1 MNNNYKEKNI
11 FLYMNKKM
19 SGDQLIKYF
28 KKIRK
33 DFPILNQKVNNKNLV
48 YTDNG
53 ATTQKPQIMIDSLVE
68 YYTTYNS
75 NVHRG
80 LHTLSEKATNEYE
93 SVRKKVANFINSKTE
108 EIIFTTGTTQGL
120 NLIANGL
127 SGKLTHFDE
136 IVTTQMEHH
145 ANLVTWQQ
153 LAKKTGAKLKF
164 INVLE
169 TGELD
174 LEHAKK
180 VINKNTKIVS
190 LTHISNVLG
199 TINPVKKI
207 IQLAKSKNENC
218 LTIID
223 GAQSIGHMP
232 IDVKKLDCDFF
243 VFSAHKMCGP
253 TGIGIVYGKFDSLK
267 KLTPSTFGG
276 DMILEVEFE
285 KSSFNKIPYCFEAG
299 TPNIADTIAFGKTI
313 DYLTNIGMKNVEN
326 YDKILTK
333 YFLSQ
338 VKELE
343 KNHGF
348 TFYGPKSIS
357 KKSGVFSFTIDGV
370 HSHDIS
376 TILDR
381 SGIAVR
387 GGHHCA
393 MPLTNNVL
401 GVVAT
406 SRISFYFYNTLSEID
421 YIIKCL
427 KQIKKEF
434 DKGEFLF

>member
-1 MNNNYKEKNI
+1 MI
-11 FLYMNKKM
+11 KKT
-19 SGDQLIKYF
+19 DQELIKYF
-28 KKIRK
+28 KKIRN
-33 DFPILNQKVNNKNLV
+33 DFPILNQKVHGKKLV

-53 ATTQKPQIMIDSLVE
+53 ATSQKPKIMIDSISD
-68 YYTTYNS
+68 YYTNYNS

-80 LHTLSEKATNEYE
+80 LHTLSEKATSEYE
-93 SVRKKVANFINSKTE
+93 LVREKTANFINANSE
-108 EIIFTTGTTQGL
+108 EIIFTSGTTQGL

-127 SGKLTHFDE
+127 VNQINSDD
-136 IVTTQMEHH
+136 IIITTQMEHH

-169 TGELD
+169 NGELD

-180 VINKNTKIVS
+180 LITKKTKLVS

-199 TINPVKKI
+199 TINPIKKI
-207 IQLAKSKNENC
+207 IELSNNVGAIS
-218 LTIID
+218 IID

-253 TGIGIVYGKFDSLK
+253 TGIGIVYGKYSTLE
-267 KLTPSTFGG
+267 KLTPTTFGG

-285 KSSFNKIPYCFEAG
+285 NSSFNKIPFCFEAG

-313 DYLTNIGMKNVEN
+313 DYLVNIGMKNIEN

-338 VKELE
+338 IKDLE
-343 KNHGF
+343 KNYGF
-348 TFYGPKSIS
+348 KFYGPNSIS

-376 TILDR
+376 TILDKF
-381 SGIAVR
+381 GIAVR

-393 MPLTNNVL
+393 MPLTNSVL

-406 SRISFYFYNTLSEID
+406 SRVSFYFYNTLTEID
-421 YIIKCL
+421 YIIKCF
-427 KQIKKEF
+427 KKIKSEF

>member
-1 MNNNYKEKNI
+1 
-11 FLYMNKKM
+11 MNKKT
-19 SGDQLIKYF
+19 DRELIKYF

-33 DFPILNQKVNNKNLV
+33 DFPILNQKVRGKNLV

-53 ATTQKPQIMIDSLVE
+53 ATSQKPQIMIDAITD
-68 YYTTYNS
+68 YYTNYNS

-93 SVRKKVANFINSKTE
+93 LVRTKIANFINSKPE
-108 EIIFTTGTTQGL
+108 EIIFTSGTTQSLNIIASGL
-120 NLIANGL
+120 INQIN
-127 SGKLTHFDE
+127 KDDE
-136 IVTTQMEHH
+136 IVISQMEHH

-153 LAKKTGAKLKF
+153 LALKTGAKLKY
-164 INVLE
+164 IPV
-169 TGELD
+169 TVSGELD
-174 LEHAKK
+174 LELAEKIFNKK
-180 VINKNTKIVS
+180 TKIIS

-199 TINPVKKI
+199 TINPIKKI
-207 IQLAKSKNENC
+207 IKLAKQISPNC
-218 LTIID
+218 LTVID

-253 TGIGIVYGKFDSLK
+253 TGIGNIYGKTQALEKLK
-267 KLTPSTFGG
+267 PNIFGG

-313 DYLTNIGMKNVEN
+313 DYLANIGMKNIEN
-326 YDKILTK
+326 YDSILTK
-333 YFLSQ
+333 YFLEQ
-338 VKELE
+338 IKELE
-343 KNHGF
+343 TNYGF
-348 TFYGPKSIS
+348 TFYGPKKI
-357 KKSGVFSFTIDGV
+357 KNKSAVFSFTIDGV

-376 TILDR
+376 TILDKF
-381 SGIAVR
+381 GIAVR

-393 MPLTNNVL
+393 MPLTNSVL
-401 GVVAT
+401 KVVAT
-406 SRISFYFYNTLSEID
+406 SRISFYFYNTISEID

-427 KQIKKEF
+427 KKIKSEF